1 MKNPKHLN
9 SALLRLRFAVFKEFG
24 KCGYYQRLLS
34 KSVTKNKSIITET
47 TC

>member
-1 MKNPKHLN
+1 MKRPEQLN
-9 SALLRLRFAVFKEFG
+9 SALLRLRFAVFKESG

-34 KSVTKNKSIITET
+34 KSVTTSKSITTET